1 MGLRRAQWIVRDK
14 VQVPS
19 RRMLARICLTSQLG
33 QRGNEASWHRSSRWA
48 AMAVIEMAFARE
60 EDSGIREGGVFGRR
74 DVAGR
79 CGRQPIGSDP
89 CMPATGGWAWP
100 LKIEEM
106 GH

>member
-60 EDSGIREGGVFGRR
+60 EDSGIREGG
-74 DVAGR
+74 
-79 CGRQPIGSDP
+79 
-89 CMPATGGWAWP
+89 GGVWQA
-100 LKIEEM
+100 
-106 GH
+106 